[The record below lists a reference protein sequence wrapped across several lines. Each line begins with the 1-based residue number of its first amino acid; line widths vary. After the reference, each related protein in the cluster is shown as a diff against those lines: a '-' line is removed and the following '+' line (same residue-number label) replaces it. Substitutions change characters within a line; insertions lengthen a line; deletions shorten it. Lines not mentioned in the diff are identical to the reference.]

1 MYDLSIPN
9 DRPGECAKCRG
20 SGQYH
25 WGGTINGKPRFSGE
39 CHSCHGS
46 GKQSRSDIARNHA
59 YNRHKI
65 SRLAF

>member
-9 DRPGECAKCRG
+9 EKPGVCAKCRG
-20 SGQYH
+20 SGLYS

-39 CHSCHGS
+39 CHSCHGT